1 MDTRSAYK
9 LRLPPFQ
16 ASGMVTNCCHHHPG
30 RLQEESEAT
39 STPTA
44 YSGATPELPPLPR
57 SSELGTS
64 HHIFPGGW
72 NGKESS
78 CNAGNVGSIPGLGR
92 SFGKGNGYPLQ
103 YSCLENLTDR
113 GAWWATVHGV
123 AKSQTSTQS
132 LSRRLLL
139 LFSRY
144 VMSYSLQLQ
153 ELKHTRLSCPS
164 PSPGVCSKSC
174 PLNQWCHPTISS
186 FLRGIMTSTCWG
198 KRWQTSI
205 LERVLT
211 PNILNPHKLHRDTPT
226 YK

>member
-9 LRLPPFQ
+9 FPLPPSQ

-30 RLQEESEAT
+30 RFQEESEAT
-39 STPTA
+39 SSPTA
-44 YSGATPELPPLPR
+44 YSRATPELPPLPR

-64 HHIFPGGW
+64 HHISPGGW
-72 NGKESS
+72 DGKESS

-92 SFGKGNGYPLQ
+92 SSRKGNGYALQ
-103 YSCLENLTDR
+103 YSCLENLMDR
-113 GAWWATVHGV
+113 GTWQATVHGV
-123 AKSQTSTQS
+123 AKGQTSAQS
-132 LSRRLLL
+132 LPRGLL

-144 VMSYSLQLQ
+144 VLSYSLRLR

-164 PSPGVCSKSC
+164 PSPGVCSNSC
-174 PLNQWCHPTISS
+174 PLSQWCHPTISS
-186 FLRGIMTSTCWG
+186 FLRRITTSTCWG

-211 PNILNPHKLHRDTPT
+211 PNILNLHKLHRDTST
-226 YK
+226 YE